1 MKISQQIFP
10 RAVAL
15 IVTISKEGK
24 PNVMTAS
31 FLMPISFEP
40 KYLAFSIAPTR
51 YSFENL
57 KEVKEFTLNIC
68 SEDMLNEA
76 KICGSYRGENID
88 KFKLANLETEKS
100 FKVKPPLIK
109 NSPIS
114 FECRVEL
121 MKEFGD
127 HFLVVGR
134 VVNEKVRKEEFKP
147 LLHKTSDIFP
157 SLKC

>member
-10 RAVAL
+10 RVVAL

-31 FLMPISFEP
+31 FLMPVSFEP

-51 YSFENL
+51 HSFKNL

-68 SEDMLNEA
+68 EENMLKEA
-76 KICGSYRGENID
+76 KICGSYSGKDED
-88 KFKLANLETEKS
+88 KFKLANLEIENS
-100 FKVKPPLIK
+100 SKVKPPLIK
-109 NSPIS
+109 KSPIS
-114 FECRVEL
+114 FECEIEF

-127 HFLVVGR
+127 HFLVVGK
-134 VVNEKVRKEEFKP
+134 VIQEHVRKEDFKP
-147 LLHKTSDIFP
+147 LLHKSGDIFP
-157 SLKC
+157 KLE

>member
-10 RAVAL
+10 RVVAL

-51 YSFENL
+51 YSFKNL

-68 SEDMLNEA
+68 EESMLKEA
-76 KICGSYRGENID
+76 RICGSYSGKDKD
-88 KFKLANLETEKS
+88 KFKLANLETENS
-100 FKVKPPLIK
+100 SKVKPPLIK
-109 NSPIS
+109 KSPIS
-114 FECRVEL
+114 FECEAEF

-127 HFLVVGR
+127 HFLVVGK
-134 VVNEKVRKEEFKP
+134 VIQEHVRKEDFKP
-147 LLHKTSDIFP
+147 LLHKSGDIFP
-157 SLKC
+157 KLE

>member
-15 IVTISKEGK
+15 VVTINKEGK

-51 YSFENL
+51 YSFKNL

-68 SEDMLNEA
+68 DDSMLEEA
-76 KICGSYRGENID
+76 KICGSYSGRDKD
-88 KFKLANLETEKS
+88 KFKLADLETES
-100 FKVKPPLIK
+100 SSKVKPPSIK
-109 NSPIS
+109 KSPIS
-114 FECRVEL
+114 FECKVEFI
-121 MKEFGD
+121 KKFGD

-134 VVNEKVRKEEFKP
+134 VVNERVRKEDFKP
-147 LLHKTSDIFP
+147 LLHKSGDIF
-157 SLKC
+157 SKLE